1 MEMLFTLLCFHSWN
15 FSHFLASENLL
26 IPQLVEKLSNIGRPF
41 KTFPFA
47 DDVRNFNIAKSFN
60 YYFMKKLGREELRN
74 IIVMLTFLHLFV
86 VDEK

>member
-1 MEMLFTLLCFHSWN
+1 M
-15 FSHFLASENLL
+15 
-26 IPQLVEKLSNIGRPF
+26 
-41 KTFPFA
+41 
-47 DDVRNFNIAKSFN
+47 RNFNIAKSFN